1 MHLMIERTNC
11 GYTDCEYCIRPA
23 FPCAYA
29 VAIANTISIF
39 ALWIQSVFDKQNKIK
54 QAYFKMFQG
63 LQLKDESYMRRWSFE
78 QEEVM

>member
-39 ALWIQSVFDKQNKIK
+39 ALYYYTIETLWIHSEFDKQNKIK

-63 LQLKDESYMRRWSFE
+63 LQLKDESYMSR
-78 QEEVM
+78 